1 MSLVEPI
8 SITGSPPLL
17 QMLLDR
23 LRTARLGTPITTMS
37 TIMMRALGVALVA
50 GVRISTIMMRT
61 VRPIMGVS
69 AVVMRGALDITLM
82 GPVAMRAIRPIA
94 GIGALTM
101 TGIGVALVAGVRIG
115 LPIMMGAAVTLMGT
129 SGPIT
134 ASALRPGIGV
144 TLATGI
150 SISPT
155 MTSLRIGSTMT
166 GIGLPIMMGVAPI
179 TLVGPVVM
187 RAIRPIAGTSRLALV
202 ASISLA
208 TGTIGPI
215 VGTSRLAVVAG
226 ISISTIVMRGAVDVT
241 TVVAGI
247 GLPIMVGVAP
257 VTLMGP
263 VVMRAIRP
271 IAGTP
276 RITAAAG
283 ISSIR
288 TGTVL
293 TTDTST
299 IRRTGTTITDAPT
312 GRALSGMRTLRRR
325 SISRARRRPQTR
337 PRLRNIDVLTLR
349 RTCAHLGHIHAGR
362 INHPTIRDIHIH
374 TRHIDPGRRVSASPL
389 PDDIIEIEIQVQ
401 RRLDLPGNIAGWDLD
416 QLPDPSTH
424 RIQERQNTINRDRD
438 LPGTSQPRTR
448 RPELPS
454 LTRPSSS
461 TNKQSPNV
469 EDSTSCCARRVV
481 TPLIRAD
488 KALHSPTPRAPGR
501 AQTSSETMPAIIA
514 ILVLG

>member
-23 LRTARLGTPITTMS
+23 LRTARLRTPITTTAGTVS
-37 TIMMRALGVALVA
+37 TLMA
-50 GVRISTIMMRT
+50 GAIGPIAGISTI
-61 VRPIMGVS
+61 
-69 AVVMRGALDITLM
+69 VMRGALGVTPVTRISTIVMRAIRPTAGISTIVMRGALGVTLVASVRIGPTMTSISLPIMMGLAPITLM
-82 GPVAMRAIRPIA
+82 GPISPVTGPFVMRGALGVTLMTSISTIVMRAIGPIA
-94 GIGALTM
+94 GVSTIVMRGALGITLVTGVSISPTM
-101 TGIGVALVAGVRIG
+101 TSIS

-134 ASALRPGIGV
+134 ASALHLGIGV
-144 TLATGI
+144 T
-150 SISPT
+150 
-155 MTSLRIGSTMT
+155 
-166 GIGLPIMMGVAPI
+166 
-179 TLVGPVVM
+179 
-187 RAIRPIAGTSRLALV
+187 
-202 ASISLA
+202 
-208 TGTIGPI
+208 
-215 VGTSRLAVVAG
+215 
-226 ISISTIVMRGAVDVT
+226 
-241 TVVAGI
+241 
-247 GLPIMVGVAP
+247 P
-257 VTLMGP
+257 VTGVRP

-374 TRHIDPGRRVSASPL
+374 TRHIDPGRRIRTGPPA
-389 PDDIIEIEIQVQ
+389 DHIIEIEIQVQ

-461 TNKQSPNV
+461 TNKQSPNHAPRH
-469 EDSTSCCARRVV
+469 STGMAWCTIRAVATSWGKSQEEHPRLSVARSPERRV
-481 TPLIRAD
+481 TLARP
-488 KALHSPTPRAPGR
+488 
-501 AQTSSETMPAIIA
+501 
-514 ILVLG
+514 